1 MQEFYIIFI
10 AITLTYVSLIPAYY
24 FLINERL
31 KMLDVIVMSKNMK
44 KRSKLVEMKIEAN
57 KDMNLAF
64 FWPVLVVRAI
74 TDARKQKK

>member
-31 KMLDVIVMSKNMK
+31 KMLDAIVMSKNMK

>member
-10 AITLTYVSLIPAYY
+10 AIALIYVSLIPAYY

-31 KMLDVIVMSKNMK
+31 KMLDAIVMSKNMK

>member
-10 AITLTYVSLIPAYY
+10 AITLIYVSLIPAYY

-31 KMLDVIVMSKNMK
+31 KMLDAIVMSKNMK

>member
-10 AITLTYVSLIPAYY
+10 VMILTYVSLIPAYY

-31 KMLDVIVMSKNMK
+31 KMIDAIVLSKNMK

-57 KDMNLAF
+57 RDMKLAF
-64 FWPVLVVRAI
+64 FWPILVMRAI